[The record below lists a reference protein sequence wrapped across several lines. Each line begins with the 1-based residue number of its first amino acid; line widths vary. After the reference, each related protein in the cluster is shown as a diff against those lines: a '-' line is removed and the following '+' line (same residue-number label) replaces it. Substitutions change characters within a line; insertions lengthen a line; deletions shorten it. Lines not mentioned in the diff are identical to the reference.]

1 MIYGVILHTMQ
12 GDDHGERPIAI
23 IFVHI
28 PGSQVA
34 KFFNLVVNP
43 SATENHPEKTNG
55 PVAIH

>member
-1 MIYGVILHTMQ
+1 MQ